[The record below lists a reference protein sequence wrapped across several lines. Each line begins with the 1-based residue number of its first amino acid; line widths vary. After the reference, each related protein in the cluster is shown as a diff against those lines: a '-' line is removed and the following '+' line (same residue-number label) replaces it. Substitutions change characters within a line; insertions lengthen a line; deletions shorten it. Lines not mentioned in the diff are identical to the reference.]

1 MDVAI
6 VLGHQIVAHLQGAA
20 LSNGHGDTLAQ
31 QCGFTDQKRHVAN
44 VLALANAFGKR
55 TLQAVRR

>member
-20 LSNGHGDTLAQ
+20 LRDGHGDTLAQ
-31 QCGFTDQKRHVAN
+31 QCGFTDQKRHAAN
-44 VLALANAFGKR
+44 ALAHAFGKR
-55 TLQAVRR
+55 ALQAVRR